1 MDFSYPK
8 EEKQKQNYHR
18 IIIHR
23 REIGIEISFAIGIL
37 PREKETTQQIKD
49 VSVSKKYFKKAVDRN
64 YFKRVLRE
72 TYRLNKH
79 LLIPHLDEPF
89 AFMFFYQTKE
99 RLSFDEINTKTI
111 LLFEKFVAQQAQKKQ
126 TKLKLPI
133 LTAQNCPKKRIP
145 FIIPV
150 LLLIERSIYK
160 PTLLYERIFSKKIH
174 HSCFGFCLFV
184 CWGKFQE

>member
-8 EEKQKQNYHR
+8 EEKLKSKTT
-18 IIIHR
+18 
-23 REIGIEISFAIGIL
+23 IGLLFTEGKSVSKYPL
-37 PREKETTQQIKD
+37 RLVYCQEKKETTQKIKMG

-79 LLIPHLDEPF
+79 ILIPHLDEPY

-111 LLFEKFVAQQAQKKQ
+111 QLFEKFVAQQAQKK
-126 TKLKLPI
+126 
-133 LTAQNCPKKRIP
+133 AN
-145 FIIPV
+145 
-150 LLLIERSIYK
+150 EA
-160 PTLLYERIFSKKIH
+160 KI
-174 HSCFGFCLFV
+174 SDSTSTELS
-184 CWGKFQE
+184 